1 MPYSTPEDFEEQYT
15 ETESAELSSLDEFE
29 LSALR
34 DRIRKGID
42 KADGEINSI
51 IGNRFVTPLSPT
63 PPFLLWASVA
73 ITRKILHSYE
83 KSESVIRD
91 YEDVIE
97 RLERIG
103 SGKDALTGSDGKA
116 IVPKSTEVLGESKT
130 RFSGTMHTG
139 NMKAYV
145 PRFGA
150 MPDRIRDSY
159 SERERLL

>member
-15 ETESAELSSLDEFE
+15 ETESAELASLDDFE

-34 DRIRKGID
+34 DRLKKGID
-42 KADGEINSI
+42 KADGEINTI
-51 IGNRFVTPLSPT
+51 LGNRFVTPISPT
-63 PPFLLWASVA
+63 PPFLVWASVA

-83 KSESVIRD
+83 KSEAVIRD

-103 SGKDALTGSDGKA
+103 SGKDALIGSDGKV
-116 IVPKSTEVLGESKT
+116 IVPKNTEVAGETNS

-139 NMKAYV
+139 RMRAYV

-150 MPDRIRDSY
+150 LNPNRDNY
-159 SERERLL
+159 SERERFL